1 MKKITKKKFTSIS
14 PSEIGKMKSAE
25 LRELLRG
32 VRNLFNKQKNTFDRY
47 KQSVF
52 SPALEKMQSYYD
64 DVGKQNVSNMR
75 VSKMRNE
82 LFRLQD
88 FFNSDTSTVPGARKV
103 AIMQDKRIFGETETG
118 KAKKRMTL
126 DQRTKFWAAY
136 NEFIKLNS
144 EAYVR
149 NMGSNTIQQYLGE
162 IVMDKGKNFDLDAN
176 TFGQLKEMLEY
187 RQEEEEWE
195 QSNYEYFDS
204 DVSSGKRPY

>member
-1 MKKITKKKFTSIS
+1 MKKLTKKKFTSIT
-14 PSEIGKMKSAE
+14 PSQLGKMKAPE
-25 LRELLRG
+25 LREMLRG
-32 VRNLFNKQKNTFDRY
+32 ARNLLNKQIATFSKYKN
-47 KQSVF
+47 SVY

-64 DVGKQNVSNMR
+64 DAGKQNISNMR

-103 AIMQDKRIFGETETG
+103 AIEQDKRIFGETEKG

-126 DQRTKFWAAY
+126 EQRTNFWAAY
-136 NEFIKLNS
+136 NEFINLNS

-149 NMGSNTIQQYLGE
+149 NMGSNTIQQYLGQMVLE
-162 IVMDKGKNFDLDAN
+162 TRKNFDLDATN
-176 TFGQLKEMLEY
+176 FEQLKQLLED
-187 RQEEEEWE
+187 RQDEEEWE
-195 QSNYEYFDS
+195 RSNYEYFDS